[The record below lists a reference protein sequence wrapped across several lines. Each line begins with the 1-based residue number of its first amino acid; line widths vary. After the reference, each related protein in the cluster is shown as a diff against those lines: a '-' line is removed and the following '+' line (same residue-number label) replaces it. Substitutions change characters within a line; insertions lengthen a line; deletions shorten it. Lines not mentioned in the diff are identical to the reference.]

1 MKDRKRR
8 NAERSRRNRARAKAE
23 TAKNR
28 ALYAFLLS
36 EGIELLVRFE
46 TEWQARVS
54 TEAVPEATI
63 IEEILDFDTSLL
75 E

>member
-1 MKDRKRR
+1 MEDRKRR
-8 NAERSRRNRARAKAE
+8 NAERSRRNRAKAKAE

-36 EGIELLVRFE
+36 EGIELLQRFE
-46 TEWQARVS
+46 MEYQARVS
-54 TEAVPEATI
+54 AEEETMI